1 MKKILILLFL
11 ILCNL
16 SFTKELKNVVIYE
29 KDVSTGEVIDRGSK
43 ESQIKIQR
51 ELIAKIKRYEELS
64 NKSSLS
70 GKETREM
77 IELKDYL
84 TKAYYRMKEDEEKAN
99 IRNAALAE
107 QDVINR
113 MTSEPVPERLL
124 RKEPEKKSILDY
136 IF

>member
-1 MKKILILLFL
+1 MKKVLILLFL

-124 RKEPEKKSILDY
+124 RKEPEKNSILDY

>member
-1 MKKILILLFL
+1 MKKVLILLFL

-107 QDVINR
+107 QDVINK